1 MCRYSIRAVRR
12 ALLLVLP
19 LAGLGVWL
27 WTSAQLPGHAPAVP
41 AARVFTGA
49 QIDRAEH
56 YRAAGYAITL
66 AALAAQLL
74 VAWLVAWRARGR
86 IGRLPAA
93 AALAMAAAAVQ
104 LAALPFGYALHRRAV
119 DAGLDLQ
126 SDGAWLV
133 DALVAAGLMTAAVTV
148 VYLLAR
154 PLYRRWGSVA
164 VALAAWAAVAAF
176 ALVQPVLVDPLFTS
190 TSALPAGPARTVA
203 SLERQMNVHP
213 RSVTLSD
220 ASSRTTAENAE
231 VDGLGPTV
239 RVVID
244 DTALHE
250 PPAAFRALVAHELA
264 HVERSHTLKGVLW
277 FGVIG
282 VPAILLVLAAARR
295 LHRGSLLDAPAAP
308 VIVACAVTAAFALL
322 PVQNLLSRRIES
334 EADWVALRTTRDPG
348 GAELLQRRL
357 ALRDLSNPA
366 PPRWA
371 VWLLFDHP
379 PVMQRIAVARSYGS
393 RSSSSSPSSSP

>member
-27 WTSAQLPGHAPAVP
+27 WTSAQLPGVTSSVP
-41 AARVFTGA
+41 AADVFTRT
-49 QIDRAEH
+49 QIDRAQD
-56 YRAAGYAITL
+56 YRTAGYAITL
-66 AALAAQLL
+66 AALAAQLV
-74 VAWLVAWRARGR
+74 VAWLLAWRTRDR
-86 IGRLPAA
+86 FHRVPAVVA
-93 AALAMAAAAVQ
+93 LAASAALVQ
-104 LAALPFGYALHRRAV
+104 LAALPFAYALHRRAV

-133 DALVAAGLMTAAVTV
+133 DALVAAGLTTLAVAL
-148 VYLLAR
+148 VYLVAR

-176 ALVQPVLVDPLFTS
+176 ALIQPIVVDPLFAS
-190 TSALPAGPARTVA
+190 TSRLPADAARTVA
-203 SLERQMNVHP
+203 DIERRMGAHP
-213 RSVTLSD
+213 ASVTVSD

-239 RVVID
+239 RVVVD

-250 PPAAFRALVAHELA
+250 PPPAFRALVAHELA
-264 HVERSHTLKGVLW
+264 HVKRSHTLEGVLW

-282 VPAILLVLAAARR
+282 VPAILLMLAAAGR
-295 LHRGSLLDAPAAP
+295 LYRGSLLDAGAAP
-308 VIVACAVTAAFALL
+308 VLVACAVTAATLLL
-322 PVQNLLSRRIES
+322 PVQNLISRRIES
-334 EADWVALRTTRDPG
+334 EADWVALRATRDPA

-357 ALRDLSNPA
+357 ALRNLSNPA

-379 PVMQRIAVARSYGS
+379 PVMQRIAVARTYG
-393 RSSSSSPSSSP
+393 SSSSSSSTSSSP